1 MMSTSQNE
9 LSATTSMT
17 RRDFLQI
24 RFTFFGTRIC
34 LLLLYL
40 AGLGCLGGRVLA
52 QAPAPLRPPAAP
64 LITHDPYFSVWST
77 ADTLTDEPTKHWTG
91 TENPLTGLVRI
102 DDGTYRF
109 MGTSPRWAEPAI
121 RPMKQ
126 VGFQLTPTRT
136 LYSFEQSGVRLDFT
150 FLTPALPHD
159 LDVLARPVTYL
170 IWEARATDGKEHRV
184 KLYLDATSH
193 LVVNRIEE
201 RAMWSRHRV
210 GELEVARLGSLNQ
223 NALGKS
229 GDDLRIDWGYLYLAA
244 APQTAKVTTL
254 GTTTHER
261 GRYANSLELPESND
275 LELPM
280 HTSRL
285 IPLIALTLDFDQVG
299 GTPVTASA
307 MIAYDDLFSIEY
319 FHRKLRPYW
328 RRNNRTGAADLLK
341 MAARDF
347 VSLRERCEKFDA
359 ELTADLMKAGGPKY
373 AALSIVAYRQT
384 LAAHKLAADFDGTPL
399 YFSKEN
405 FSNGCIAT
413 VDVTYPSAPFYLL
426 LNPQLLKA
434 MLRPILDYAK
444 SPRWPWPYAP
454 HDLGTYPL
462 ANGQVYGGGEESE
475 DRQMPVEESGN
486 MLILMAALAEAE
498 GDAEFSRQYWPL
510 LNKWAGYL
518 KEKGLD
524 PENQLCTDDFAG
536 HLAHNTNLSIKA
548 IVALASYGMLA
559 EKLGQKEEAANYK
572 QLAKRMAAQWAKMA
586 DDGDHYRLAF
596 DKAGTWSQ
604 KYNLVWDKLLRLNL
618 FAPEVVRKE
627 IAYYKTKQNS
637 FGLPLDNRSAYTKLD
652 WILWTATLADN
663 QDDFAAL
670 ADPAYKF
677 SNETPTRVPLSDWY
691 WTQDGKQR
699 GFQARSVV
707 GGIYIKML
715 EDPLRWKRWANRRN

>member
-1 MMSTSQNE
+1 MNKMTTE
-9 LSATTSMT
+9 LLNLIVCVALAVSA
-17 RRDFLQI
+17 
-24 RFTFFGTRIC
+24 
-34 LLLLYL
+34 Y
-40 AGLGCLGGRVLA
+40 A
-52 QAPAPLRPPAAP
+52 QAPLRPPATP
-64 LITHDPYFSVWST
+64 LITHDPYFSVWSMN
-77 ADTLTDEPTKHWTG
+77 DTLTAEPTKHWTG
-91 TENPLTGLVRI
+91 SEQPLTGLARI
-102 DDGTYRF
+102 DGATFRF
-109 MGTSPRWAEPAI
+109 MGVSPRWAEPAI
-121 RPMKQ
+121 QPMKQ

-136 LYSFEQSGVRLDFT
+136 IYSFEQSGVRLDFT

-159 LDVLARPVTYL
+159 LEVLPRPVTYL
-170 IWEARATDGKEHRV
+170 IWEARATDGKEHKV

-193 LVVNRIEE
+193 LVVNRVEE

-210 GELEVARLGSLNQ
+210 GDLEVARLGSLSQ
-223 NALGKS
+223 NVLGKS
-229 GDDLRIDWGYLYLAA
+229 GDDLRIDWGHLYLAA
-244 APQTAKVTTL
+244 SPQRAKVATL

-261 GRYANSLELPESND
+261 GRYANSLELPEAND
-275 LELPM
+275 LELPT

-285 IPLIALTLDFDQVG
+285 VPLIALTLDLDQVG
-299 GTPVTASA
+299 AAPVTANA
-307 MIAYDDLFSIEY
+307 MIAYDDQFSIEY

-347 VSLRERCEKFDA
+347 ASLKDRSEKFDA
-359 ELTADLMKAGGPKY
+359 ELTEDLVKAGGEKY
-373 AALSIVAYRQT
+373 AALSIAAFRQT
-384 LAAHKLAADFDGTPL
+384 LAAHKLAADFDGSPL

-434 MLRPILDYAK
+434 MLRPILDYAQ

-462 ANGQVYGGGEESE
+462 ANGQVYGGGEENE

-498 GDAEFSRQYWPL
+498 GNAEFSKRYWPL
-510 LNKWAGYL
+510 LKKWAEYL
-518 KEKGLD
+518 KAKGLD

-548 IVALASYGMLA
+548 IVALSSYARLA
-559 EKLGQKEEAANYK
+559 EQVGEKNEAAAYRT
-572 QLAKRMAAQWAKMA
+572 LAKQMATEWARMA

-596 DKAGTWSQ
+596 DKSGTWSQ
-604 KYNLVWDKLLRLNL
+604 KYNLVWDKLLDLKL

-627 IAYYKTKQNS
+627 IAYYKTKQNA
-637 FGLPLDNRSAYTKLD
+637 FGLPLDNRSTYTKLD

-663 QDDFAAL
+663 PADFAAL

-677 SNETPTRVPLSDWY
+677 ANESPARVPLSDWY
-691 WTQDGKQR
+691 WTEDGKQR

-707 GGIYIKML
+707 GGLYIKML
-715 EDPLRWKRWANRRN
+715 EDPARWKHWAGQAR